1 MLGKGPP
8 LRILKT
14 FFRLSPLWDG
24 AEAGM
29 IGVLNQIVQFFTGR
43 RAMLLTMLLLGII
56 LFAIICIAALLLRR

>member
-1 MLGKGPP
+1 
-8 LRILKT
+8 
-14 FFRLSPLWDG
+14 
-24 AEAGM
+24 M